1 MSGRTMRAAPALLIH
16 LPSSRRPQARS
27 RYSIAA
33 ASASR
38 YPGAMITFCKA
49 VAADLPAIVA
59 MLADDPLGAS
69 REDASL
75 PLAQGY
81 LDAFAA
87 INADPN
93 QLLAVAVDGAE
104 VVGTLQITF
113 LAGLSRKGALRGQ
126 IEAVRVAAGRRSGGI
141 GRKMFEWAIEQC
153 RARGCVLVQLTTDK
167 GRADAHR
174 FYDSLGFAGSHIGYK
189 KAL

>member
-1 MSGRTMRAAPALLIH
+1 MIAVYRVKLKGALPRLA
-16 LPSSRRPQARS
+16 LS
-27 RYSIAA
+27 RYLN
-33 ASASR
+33 
-38 YPGAMITFCKA
+38 AMITFRKA
-49 VAADLPAIVA
+49 QAADLPAIVA
-59 MLADDPLGAS
+59 MLADDPLGAA

-87 INADPN
+87 MDADPN

-113 LAGLSRKGALRGQ
+113 LAGLSRKGAWRGQ
-126 IEAVRVAAGRRSGGI
+126 IEAVRVAGHRRSGGI
-141 GRKMFEWAIEQC
+141 GKQMFEWAIDEC
-153 RARGCVLVQLTTDK
+153 RARGCSLVQLTTDK

-174 FYDSLGFAGSHIGYK
+174 FYDGLGFTGSHLGYMK
-189 KAL
+189 TL